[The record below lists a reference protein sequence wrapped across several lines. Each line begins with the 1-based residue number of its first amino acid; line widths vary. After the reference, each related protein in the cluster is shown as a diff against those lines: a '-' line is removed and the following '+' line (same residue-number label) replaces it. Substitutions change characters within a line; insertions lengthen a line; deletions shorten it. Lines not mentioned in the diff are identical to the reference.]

1 MAVALGAPL
10 EEIASGNA
18 LSIIPHHF
26 AQRQGGG
33 EQFSMVKATKK
44 LVIHVYF
51 AKGFWRA
58 GKRSV
63 YFLHI
68 FSRYDLFLTEEGPDF
83 AERCLLSQI
92 EVLKWRHPNQRRS
105 F

>member
-44 LVIHVYF
+44 TGDSRLFCQRFLAGGEKVCLFSPYF
-51 AKGFWRA
+51 FP
-58 GKRSV
+58 
-63 YFLHI
+63 L
-68 FSRYDLFLTEEGPDF
+68 
-83 AERCLLSQI
+83 
-92 EVLKWRHPNQRRS
+92 
-105 F
+105 